1 MTGLQMVT
9 LEEAVIARLST
20 HGTNFEVLVDPD
32 LTLALRSGEDVDI
45 REVLAV
51 EKIFKDSKK
60 GEKASEELMQEIFG
74 TTNPLEVAEKI
85 IRKGEIQVTT
95 EQRRR
100 LREDRLKQIVTLISR
115 RAVDPHSGLPHPPG
129 RIENAI
135 EKAKVQVDPFKS
147 AEEQL
152 SEFVEA
158 LRPIL
163 PLKFETRRIAVKI
176 PPTYA
181 GKSYRIV
188 KGFGEVEQ
196 ERWLDDGSWAVVVKI
211 PAGIQPEFFDKLNDL
226 TQGKVEMR
234 VL

>member
-1 MTGLQMVT
+1 MVT

-32 LTLALRSGEDVDI
+32 LTLALRSGEEVDI
-45 REVLAV
+45 REVLAADN
-51 EKIFKDSKK
+51 IFKDSKK

-74 TTNPLEVAEKI
+74 TANPLKVAERI

-95 EQRRR
+95 EQRRKM
-100 LREDRLKQIVTLISR
+100 REDRLKQIVALISK

-129 RIENAI
+129 RIEGAI
-135 EKAKVQVDPFKS
+135 EKAKAHVDPFKS

-152 SEFVEA
+152 SEFVDA

-163 PLKFETRRIAVKI
+163 PLKFEIRRIAVKI
-176 PPTYA
+176 PPSYA
-181 GKSYRIV
+181 AKSYRIV
-188 KGFGEVEQ
+188 KGFGKVEQ
-196 ERWLDDGSWAVVVKI
+196 EQWLNDGSWAVVVKI
-211 PAGIQPEFFDKLNDL
+211 PAGIQPEFFEKLNDL
-226 TQGKVEMR
+226 TQGEVEMK

>member
-1 MTGLQMVT
+1 MVT

-45 REVLAV
+45 HEVLAAD
-51 EKIFKDSKK
+51 KIFKDSRK

-74 TTNPLEVAEKI
+74 TTNPLKVAERI

-95 EQRRR
+95 EQRRKM
-100 LREDRLKQIVTLISR
+100 REDRLKQIVALISK

-129 RIENAI
+129 RIEGAI
-135 EKAKVQVDPFKS
+135 ERAKVHVDPFKS
-147 AEEQL
+147 AGEQL
-152 SEFVEA
+152 SEFVDA

-163 PLKFETRRIAVKI
+163 PLKFETRKIAVKI
-176 PPTYA
+176 PPSYA
-181 GKSYRIV
+181 AKSYRIV
-188 KGFGEVEQ
+188 KGFGKVEQ
-196 ERWLDDGSWAVVVKI
+196 EQWLNDGSWAVVVKI
-211 PAGIQPEFFDKLNDL
+211 PAGIQPEFFEKLNDL
-226 TQGKVEMR
+226 TQGEVEMK

>member
-1 MTGLQMVT
+1 MVT

-32 LTLALRSGEDVDI
+32 LTLAFRSGEDVDI

-95 EQRRR
+95 EQRRKM
-100 LREDRLKQIVTLISR
+100 REDRLKQIVALISR

-176 PPTYA
+176 PPSYA

-196 ERWLDDGSWAVVVKI
+196 ERWLDDGSWAVIVKI
-211 PAGIQPEFFDKLNDL
+211 PAGIQPEFFEKLNDL
-226 TQGKVEMR
+226 TQGEVEMK